1 MKGNGPVSE
10 PSRGNSQAL
19 VGSRLGLSHLRAVGC
34 LSHVL
39 SPGWDKKPE
48 KQGGGWEDRNL
59 GRCARP
65 EGALEMGLGGVLG
78 EVRWCSLQ
86 SWGAGLGGPRRE
98 RCNHAWLLR
107 TRGQGWQTRS
117 HAS

>member
-1 MKGNGPVSE
+1 M
-10 PSRGNSQAL
+10 
-19 VGSRLGLSHLRAVGC
+19 GSRLGLSHLRAVGC
-34 LSHVL
+34 LSHVI
-39 SPGWDKKPE
+39 SPVRDKQPE

-86 SWGAGLGGPRRE
+86 SRGAGLGGPRRK
-98 RCNHAWLLR
+98 RCNHARLLR
-107 TRGQGWQTRS
+107 TQGQGRQKGS
-117 HAS
+117 HAI